1 MSKSNVQTVNSGV
14 SRWRLKRE
22 GLCRWLYIG
31 LHRPPIP
38 CSAFAPCYWRVTL
51 RSLQR
56 NLHRFHVIFT
66 ARRFT
71 SAVYARYGP
80 ASVCLSV
87 CLSQVGVLSKR
98 LKKSSLFFTQG
109 YSAYT
114 LCWKGTRIIPKI
126 KRFLLELCFK
136 LWTEPI
142 FFCFFYRHG
151 TWIVA
156 SIVNLVQPTIIASS
170 SHRTSA
176 CVYNTYWR
184 RRRAGSSATAEICKP
199 IILEKIKRSACR

>member
-142 FFCFFYRHG
+142 FFCFFLSPRH
-151 TWIVA
+151 VDRRKYCQ
-156 SIVNLVQPTIIASS
+156 LSS
-170 SHRTSA
+170 TDDHRQFFTPNVRLCLQHLLA
-176 CVYNTYWR
+176 
-184 RRRAGSSATAEICKP
+184 
-199 IILEKIKRSACR
+199 

>member
-98 LKKSSLFFTQG
+98 LKKSSLFF
-109 YSAYT
+109 YT
-114 LCWKGTRIIPKI
+114 GLLGLYIVLEGNSDNSKNKALPSGTLFQTLNWADF
-126 KRFLLELCFK
+126 FL
-136 LWTEPI
+136 
-142 FFCFFYRHG
+142 FFF
-151 TWIVA
+151 
-156 SIVNLVQPTIIASS
+156 IATA
-170 SHRTSA
+170 R
-176 CVYNTYWR
+176 
-184 RRRAGSSATAEICKP
+184 GSSQVLST
-199 IILEKIKRSACR
+199 